1 MTDLFCKTTHLWGK
15 NVQVNGTTYAIDAE
29 GIVKIDNE
37 DAVKK
42 LLTMD
47 SWTLPGDPSTGR
59 GHRQRTPGKQ
69 RGAYL
74 ADGTF
79 VPTQPPE
86 DDGAGE
92 GDGEGDGDLKKG
104 SPEGTADGADAG
116 ESSTTDR
123 AGADGEFDAEAN
135 DTLAGRN
142 PETGEY
148 PDPDTAMKKDQLQ
161 ALARAYRVPFEEE
174 TTKAQLIELTTKA
187 MYT

>member
-1 MTDLFCKTTHLWGK
+1 MTDLFCKTNHLWGRD
-15 NVQVNGTTYAIDAE
+15 VQVNGTIYAIDAE

-37 DAVKK
+37 DAVEK

-59 GHRQRTPGKQ
+59 GHRQRAPGVQ

-86 DDGAGE
+86 GDPKE
-92 GDGEGDGDLKKG
+92 GDEDLKK
-104 SPEGTADGADAG
+104 SPPEGGTDAG
-116 ESSTTDR
+116 EDS
-123 AGADGEFDAEAN
+123 APEGGEADGTTSKPSDSAN
-135 DTLAGRN
+135 DALAGRN

-148 PDPDTAMKKDQLQ
+148 PDPDQAMKKDQLQ
-161 ALARAYRVPFEEE
+161 ALARVYRVPFGEE
-174 TTKAQLIELTTKA
+174 TTKAQLIELTMAA